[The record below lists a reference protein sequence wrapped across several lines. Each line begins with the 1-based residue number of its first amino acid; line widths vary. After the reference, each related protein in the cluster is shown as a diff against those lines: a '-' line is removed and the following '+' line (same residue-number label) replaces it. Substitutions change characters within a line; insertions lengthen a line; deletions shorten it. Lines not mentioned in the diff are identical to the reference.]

1 MTATS
6 DTEQETP
13 PLWQWV
19 SMVDYRP
26 PKASVKVVSENWF
39 ATLRN
44 RFHPDD
50 ADAESAAKLDN
61 LEALSHGQL
70 ARIAPAPDWGGAVA
84 ALDGALE
91 DWLMAE
97 RPDRLTV
104 FLIGPPHGGSA
115 EILRLWAE
123 QRQWR
128 VLEPPAPEQILT
140 GDSHWL
146 SAQMA
151 EERPWVLPALERVY
165 LRHAAGLGLM
175 RQFLNAAYRGDL
187 GRGIIGCDS
196 WAWAFLRRIWS
207 PSSQS
212 RNLTLQAFDKE
223 RLTVGFRGLAGVS
236 EGQPLL
242 FRQANNGQYVLPPPA
257 GTVDEPVAHSDF
269 LQHLA
274 AHSRGIPGIAWA
286 IWRASLRARPDAETA
301 AGETSA
307 ANRNSPH
314 PTLWITPW
322 DQINKPELPPHAGR
336 NQAFVLHA
344 LLLHNGLAAEWLAR
358 LLPLSPD
365 QAIETLALS
374 QDAGLLEQVGE
385 VWRVAPRGYPVIRK
399 FLEDERYLIDDF

>member
-1 MTATS
+1 MAATS
-6 DTEQETP
+6 DTDQETP
-13 PLWQWV
+13 PLWQFV
-19 SMVDYRP
+19 TVADYRP
-26 PKASVKVVSENWF
+26 PPASVKVVSENWF
-39 ATLRN
+39 ATLR
-44 RFHPDD
+44 RRRRPDD
-50 ADAESAAKLDN
+50 ADAESAAKLDH
-61 LEALSHGQL
+61 LEALSHGRL
-70 ARIAPAPDWGGAVA
+70 ARIAPNPGWGGAVA
-84 ALDGALE
+84 SLDSTLE
-91 DWLMAE
+91 DWLTTE

-128 VLEPPAPEQILT
+128 VLDPPTPEQILA

-146 SAQMA
+146 SSQQLA
-151 EERPWVLPALERVY
+151 EQPWVLPALERVY

-175 RQFLNAAYRGDL
+175 RQFLNAAYCGDL

-196 WAWAFLRRIWS
+196 WAWAFLRRIWP
-207 PSSQS
+207 PSGRSKK
-212 RNLTLQAFDKE
+212 LTLQAFDKD
-223 RLTVGFRGLAGVS
+223 RLTRCFQALA
-236 EGQPLL
+236 EGSATQPLL
-242 FRQANNGQYVLPPPA
+242 FRQANNGKYVLPPPA

-274 AHSRGIPGIAWA
+274 SHSRGIPGIAWA

-307 ANRNSPH
+307 ADRNSPH

-322 DQINKPELPPHAGR
+322 DQINQPELPPHAGR

-365 QAIETLALS
+365 QTIETLALS